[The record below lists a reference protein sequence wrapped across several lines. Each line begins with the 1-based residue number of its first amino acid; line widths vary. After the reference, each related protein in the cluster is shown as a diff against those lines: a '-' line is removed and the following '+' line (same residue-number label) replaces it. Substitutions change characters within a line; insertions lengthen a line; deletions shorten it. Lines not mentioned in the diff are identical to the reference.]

1 MTINR
6 SSNTPPQSAASWGEI
21 WKGQDGGLVQCWETG
36 RTIRRRRTERDLE
49 ICDRVG
55 RGELPSLRW
64 KGGFEIDP
72 DDPKQL
78 PKMKKKFGCLQY
90 LATLQGVKGESL
102 AIDATQEV
110 AIRCSRTG
118 VLVVFTAD
126 CTRWTAS

>member
-1 MTINR
+1 MTVNR
-6 SSNTPPQSAASWGEI
+6 SSDTPPRAVASWDEM
-21 WKGQDGGLVQCWETG
+21 WKGEDEGLIQCWETG

-49 ICDRVG
+49 ICDRVD
-55 RGELPSLRW
+55 RGELPSLHW

-72 DDPKQL
+72 DDPNQM

-90 LATLQGVKGESL
+90 LATLQGIKGESL
-102 AIDATQEV
+102 VIDSSQEV

-126 CTRWTAS
+126 RTRWTAS